1 MVRRVAAVV
10 FALAFQATLVP
21 VANAQSV
28 ALTIDVSS
36 ADVYAGPSNIYP
48 VVGHASRG
56 TAVPVTKNLG
66 SWVKVAWPSAPE
78 GVGYIHVTMGRLG
91 PPKAAIAAAKTPAP
105 AAQGPKPAA
114 QPAPRPATQAP
125 RTAAA
130 APAPRPAPV
139 AAPVAPRAPAQGG
152 TTNATTSTRVA
163 PPSHIF
169 GAGGSIGSMSS
180 YGASARIWQPGQRRS
195 QLGLQLAFTRDSQTS
210 AVDGSRVTATQFE
223 PAVIFAPIDRVSDY
237 IWFRPYVGSGVSFRS
252 QTLEATAVSENGV
265 G

>member
-91 PPKAAIAAAKTPAP
+91 PPKAATAAAKTPAP

-114 QPAPRPATQAP
+114 QPAPKPAPQAR

-152 TTNATTSTRVA
+152 TTNGTNATNSTNSTNLTRVA

-210 AVDGSRVTATQFE
+210 AV
-223 PAVIFAPIDRVSDY
+223 
-237 IWFRPYVGSGVSFRS
+237 
-252 QTLEATAVSENGV
+252 
-265 G
+265 